1 MTKQQ
6 ERCPV
11 SDDEK
16 EEIVDS
22 QKLSKRDKKELQ
34 DGACV
39 SCAVF
44 LFVFMFAAITL
55 MIL

>member
-1 MTKQQ
+1 MA
-6 ERCPV
+6 
-11 SDDEK
+11 DEEK
-16 EEIVDS
+16 DEIADS

-39 SCAVF
+39 SCAIF
-44 LFVFMFAAITL
+44 LLVFMFAAIAA